1 MAKTL
6 TLAQRA
12 KKDPKLLARVLKN
25 PGLRSK
31 LPTSMLPAD
40 MRNRRALNQRLKQPI
55 TDGSSITER
64 DLARES
70 KSAMDVK
77 YGPVEQAQGQR
88 VQEEQQRQ
96 RDFTGPGGFYDQY
109 LHQMAENSK
118 QVQNIG
124 AATVGAG
131 LAAQR
136 GVAGLAGADFTQL
149 QGQANQSAAL
159 NGVAPANDMT
169 KVAADAASTRQ
180 ALVGSFV
187 SQQAAQ
193 AAATQTY
200 ADSMARVVGPQ
211 QKLAG
216 AAMQEGRI
224 REKRED
230 QLATSKQRGSDD
242 VAYRAGKRADEAKLV
257 LAKQTLG
264 ANVAEN
270 RTQAQ
275 LERDKLKAG
284 TKAAADK
291 TTADTKADADKQA
304 RIDATPNQYGIPN
317 GEWATMTTKARQKV
331 IADFKAKSG
340 TGAAGKKGPKW
351 LTPEQASAGVSQ
363 LGQLKDAVT
372 RAKTGKAF
380 IEGHAG
386 QKKLDKAGAR
396 QKILG
401 YAPLASKLKHP
412 ALVDAAVDAM
422 YDGFIN
428 NTTVAALKQAGYKPS
443 EVATALGVKTSGQ
456 VKDGS
461 KSYGGPH

>member
-159 NGVAPANDMT
+159 NGGRRRTPTATSSRPARRRRRTRRPPTPRPTPTSRLGLMPPPT
-169 KVAADAASTRQ
+169 STASRT
-180 ALVGSFV
+180 AS
-187 SQQAAQ
+187 
-193 AAATQTY
+193 
-200 ADSMARVVGPQ
+200 GPQ
-211 QKLAG
+211 
-216 AAMQEGRI
+216 
-224 REKRED
+224 
-230 QLATSKQRGSDD
+230 
-242 VAYRAGKRADEAKLV
+242 
-257 LAKQTLG
+257 
-264 ANVAEN
+264 
-270 RTQAQ
+270 
-275 LERDKLKAG
+275 
-284 TKAAADK
+284 
-291 TTADTKADADKQA
+291 
-304 RIDATPNQYGIPN
+304 
-317 GEWATMTTKARQKV
+317 
-331 IADFKAKSG
+331 
-340 TGAAGKKGPKW
+340 
-351 LTPEQASAGVSQ
+351 
-363 LGQLKDAVT
+363 
-372 RAKTGKAF
+372 
-380 IEGHAG
+380 
-386 QKKLDKAGAR
+386 
-396 QKILG
+396 
-401 YAPLASKLKHP
+401 
-412 ALVDAAVDAM
+412 
-422 YDGFIN
+422 
-428 NTTVAALKQAGYKPS
+428 
-443 EVATALGVKTSGQ
+443 
-456 VKDGS
+456 
-461 KSYGGPH
+461 

>member
-31 LPTSMLPAD
+31 LPASMLPAD

-55 TDGSSITER
+55 TEGSSITER

-77 YGPVEQAQGQR
+77 YGDVEQAQRQR

-224 REKRED
+224 REKRDD
-230 QLATSKQRGSDD
+230 QLATAKQRGSDD

-270 RTQAQ
+270 QTQAQ

-304 RIDATPNQYGIPN
+304 RTMPPPTSTASRTASGR
-317 GEWATMTTKARQKV
+317 TMTTKARQKV

-340 TGAAGKKGPKW
+340 TGAAKPKGPKW
-351 LTPEQASAGVSQ
+351 LTPEQAAAGVSQ
-363 LGQLKDAVT
+363 LGQLKDAAT

-422 YDGFIN
+422 YDGFIT

-461 KSYGGPH
+461 TSYGGPH